1 MFAGRDELSSP
12 CVTQPR
18 PWLLDNTHIYLNAI
32 HFLWRIKSILD
43 STFDAILRSV
53 YNTPQVARASFP
65 LAMLNR

>member
-1 MFAGRDELSSP
+1 MFAGRGELSSP

-32 HFLWRIKSILD
+32 HFLWRIKVFWIVL
-43 STFDAILRSV
+43 FGAILRSV